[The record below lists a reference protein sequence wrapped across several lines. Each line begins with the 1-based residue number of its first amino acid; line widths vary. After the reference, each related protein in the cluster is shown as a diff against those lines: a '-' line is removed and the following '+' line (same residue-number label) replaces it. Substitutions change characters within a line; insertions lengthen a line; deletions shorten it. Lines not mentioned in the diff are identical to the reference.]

1 MADIMSQENPPL
13 TGSLFQNHF
22 VGQSLLIEI
31 VDADG
36 VEPPLPKLRG
46 QVSIHILVEK
56 ERQADYPAFPCS

>member
-1 MADIMSQENPPL
+1 MADIMSQENPLL

-36 VEPPLPKLRG
+36 VETPLSQLRG
-46 QVSIHILVEK
+46 QLSIHVFVEE
-56 ERQADYPAFPCS
+56 ERQADCPAFPCS